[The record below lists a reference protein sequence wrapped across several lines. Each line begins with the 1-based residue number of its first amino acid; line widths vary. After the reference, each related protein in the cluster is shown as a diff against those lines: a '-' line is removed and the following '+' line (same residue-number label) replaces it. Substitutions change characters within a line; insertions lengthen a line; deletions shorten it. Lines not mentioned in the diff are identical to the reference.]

1 MLNDICFHTCFRLD
15 EKTQKM
21 IEDIDK
27 FGMKVKQIEEF
38 LDMST
43 LEQLHNAIK
52 EYNQNKTD
60 IQNIDSTW

>member
-38 LDMST
+38 LDLST

-52 EYNQNKTD
+52 EYDQNKTD